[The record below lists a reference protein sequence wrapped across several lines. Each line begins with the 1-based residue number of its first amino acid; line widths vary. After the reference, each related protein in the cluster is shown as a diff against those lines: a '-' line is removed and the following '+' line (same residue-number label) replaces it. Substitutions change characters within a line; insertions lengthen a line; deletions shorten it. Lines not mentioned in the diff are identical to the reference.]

1 VAYFS
6 GYDLLSFIDDF
17 VVHQLNAAGD
27 DDLNLHH
34 TPIHKIFLFLL
45 EVLIHTGYSINF
57 SFIKIAHI
65 KMSDVRCLVNQMSFG
80 ILIGIAVIILSHIIS
95 LHRLFN

>member
-1 VAYFS
+1 MAYFS

-45 EVLIHTGYSINF
+45 EVLIHTGYCKNF
-57 SFIKIAHI
+57 SLIKIAHI
-65 KMSDVRCLVNQMSFG
+65 KMSDVRGFVNQMSLG
-80 ILIGIAVIILSHIIS
+80 RSCDDSHDFHWNS
-95 LHRLFN
+95 SYYT